1 MATPEQ
7 MRDAVATYI
16 HEIHRSYVDQ
26 AVLFPPGVRGRMPLL
41 AAQAQALTVAAV
53 GARNLH
59 LLATTDPLGPPRE
72 PEVVLDGGYGD
83 CRWQVRFFDPVVL
96 PSLGLLD
103 ETEAPAYAQ
112 VRHAL
117 GVGTVV
123 YHVVAHPGAG
133 LSAHQATHVGAGLA
147 NAHSASARDFETI
160 RARLAGREELVD
172 EMQAAAA
179 AGLLRAQALLA
190 RAILPYNEDVRVA
203 CDAEVPDPD
212 AIRKALL
219 TGAGGRTQWTPRAV
233 AS

>member
-7 MRDAVATYI
+7 MREAVAAYV

-26 AVLFPPGVRGRMPLL
+26 AALFPPAVRGRMALL
-41 AAQAQALTVAAV
+41 GEAPFTVAAV

-59 LLATTDPLGPPRE
+59 LLATTEALGPPRD
-72 PEVVLDGGYGD
+72 PEVVLDASYGG
-83 CRWQVRFFDPVVL
+83 CRWQLRFFDPVVL
-96 PSLGLLD
+96 PVLGLLD
-103 ETEAPAYAQ
+103 ETETPAYAQ

-117 GVGTVV
+117 GVGTVI

-147 NAHSASARDFETI
+147 NAHSATARDFETI

-172 EMQAAAA
+172 ELAAAWS
-179 AGLLRAQALLA
+179 AGLRRAQALLA
-190 RAILPYNEDVRVA
+190 RAILPYDEAVRAA
-203 CDAEVPDPD
+203 CEAEHPDPD

-219 TGAGGRTQWTPRAV
+219 ARAGGRTQWTPPGV